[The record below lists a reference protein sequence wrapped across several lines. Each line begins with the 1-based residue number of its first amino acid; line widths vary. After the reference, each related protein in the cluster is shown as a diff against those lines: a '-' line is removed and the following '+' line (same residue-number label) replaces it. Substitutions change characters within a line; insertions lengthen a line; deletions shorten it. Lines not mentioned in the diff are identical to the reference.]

1 MVSAARK
8 PTPRLETRPAS
19 SPRYVMVICVGVR
32 RSGRPC
38 CRVLGELNPH
48 HPYDLRYICRECGET
63 YELRNP

>member
-1 MVSAARK
+1 
-8 PTPRLETRPAS
+8 
-19 SPRYVMVICVGVR
+19 VR